1 MSRKQRNESRSNSKN
16 HTPRKL
22 GWFDTL
28 WKYRWP
34 IAAVVTAVGVGLAIT
49 VATSGVGVL
58 VVAPVAAVAV
68 ASYAPE
74 TVAAI
79 TLAAVGGAGLLGFGV
94 NRAVKLSKSKSLG
107 NDGEFTWKGFFKELL
122 GTDEKTKTPEKLF
135 EQNLVKRKDSL
146 NNEVK
151 KEVFKEVLAKSERD
165 GNLERVVVVK
175 DGRPNVKLKVKSSE
189 QFGLAISEVI
199 ANSNG
204 RGMGG

>member
-1 MSRKQRNESRSNSKN
+1 MPKNQQNRSGSNSKDY
-16 HTPRKL
+16 TPRKL

-49 VATSGVGVL
+49 VATSGVGAL
-58 VVAPVAAVAV
+58 VVAPVAAIAV
-68 ASYAPE
+68 AHYAPA

-122 GTDEKTKTPEKLF
+122 GTDEKTT
-135 EQNLVKRKDSL
+135 NLVKIAKQEGLNNSKILQKIIDKDGENKDSK
-146 NNEVK
+146 ERKIYRDEDADKIRIKDPKYRSVIVK
-151 KEVFKEVLAKSERD
+151 DYRR
-165 GNLERVVVVK
+165 LEREL
-175 DGRPNVKLKVKSSE
+175 GQN
-189 QFGLAISEVI
+189 
-199 ANSNG
+199 NG
-204 RGMGG
+204 RAGS

>member
-1 MSRKQRNESRSNSKN
+1 MSKNQQNRSRSNSKDY
-16 HTPRKL
+16 TPRKL

-49 VATSGVGVL
+49 VATSGVGAL
-58 VVAPVAAVAV
+58 VVAPIAAVAV
-68 ASYAPE
+68 AHYAPT

-122 GTDEKTKTPEKLF
+122 GTDEKTT
-135 EQNLVKRKDSL
+135 NLGKIAKQEGL
-146 NNEVK
+146 NN
-151 KEVFKEVLAKSERD
+151 KEILQKIISKDVANKDPKERKIYHDEDADKIRIKDPEYRSVIVRD
-165 GNLERVVVVK
+165 YRKLEREL
-175 DGRPNVKLKVKSSE
+175 GQN
-189 QFGLAISEVI
+189 
-199 ANSNG
+199 NG
-204 RGMGG
+204 RAGS

>member
-1 MSRKQRNESRSNSKN
+1 MPKNQQNRSGSNSKDY
-16 HTPRKL
+16 TPRKL

-49 VATSGVGVL
+49 VATSGVGAL

-68 ASYAPE
+68 AHYAPA

-107 NDGEFTWKGFFKELL
+107 NDGEFTLKGFFKELL
-122 GTDEKTKTPEKLF
+122 GTDEKTKNPGKLLR
-135 EQNLVKRKDSL
+135 QNLDKRRANL
-146 NNEVK
+146 PQEQFTNLY
-151 KEVFKEVLAKSERD
+151 KEVMNKSKDNIEAVQVRKNGVPLA
-165 GNLERVVVVK
+165 VVT
-175 DGRPNVKLKVKSSE
+175 KVKSSE
-189 QFGLAISEVI
+189 KFALAIDEALKKI
-199 ANSNG
+199 
-204 RGMGG
+204 R

>member
-58 VVAPVAAVAV
+58 VVAPVAAIAV

-79 TLAAVGGAGLLGFGV
+79 TLAAVGGAGLLGFGI

-107 NDGEFTWKGFFKELL
+107 NEGEFTWKGFFKELL
-122 GTDEKTKTPEKLF
+122 GTDEKTKNTRKLF
-135 EQNLVKRKDSL
+135 EQSLVKRNFSL
-146 NNEVK
+146 NSKEK
-151 KEVFKEVLAKSERD
+151 KGLYETVIDESVRD
-165 GNLERVVVVK
+165 DNLEEVVVVR
-175 DGRPNVKLKVKSSE
+175 DGIPGTELRAKSIEKFLVTVSK
-189 QFGLAISEVI
+189 VI
-199 ANSNG
+199 AAAQT
-204 RGMGG
+204 R

>member
-1 MSRKQRNESRSNSKN
+1 MSKSQQNNRSRSNSKDY
-16 HTPRKL
+16 TPRKL

-49 VATSGVGVL
+49 VATGGVGAL

-68 ASYAPE
+68 AHYAPT

-122 GTDEKTKTPEKLF
+122 GTDEKTQNPEKLF
-135 EQNLVKRKDSL
+135 RQNLDKRGIVGFTKEQFTNL
-146 NNEVK
+146 Y
-151 KEVFKEVLAKSERD
+151 KEVIDKSKDNIEPVQVRKN
-165 GNLERVVVVK
+165 GVPNTVV
-175 DGRPNVKLKVKSSE
+175 KVKSSE
-189 QFGLAISEVI
+189 KFHLTINEVLKKYTVTPPC
-199 ANSNG
+199 
-204 RGMGG
+204 